1 MSRQWTWFRAHVG
14 VEVVDILVLAAIAL
28 TWQNGVAL
36 LERLQLGD
44 RTVTIESLRDVDSTI
59 ALLTKLLL
67 VLALARFAT
76 LVGWLYACVRL
87 IADEHLGTL
96 RHAPGWAIGAWFV
109 PFLNLVRVPAIFM
122 DVQAA
127 GESDSH
133 LVKSRA
139 TVVWWWLGYLVLSV
153 ASGVSTLLVGGTGIA
168 RIRGRALAATVNTA
182 FQLTIAVITI
192 LLMLAL
198 TRALER
204 RLRMVGAERAQL
216 ADYPPPAAD
225 SLETATY
232 ASFPAASGSSAT
244 PPSVAP
250 PPAPAPQGFEPPAP
264 VAAGATADP
273 RERVRILSD
282 QEKAALADVA
292 PPSSD
297 ADWYDDPLHADGR
310 RFWNG
315 TQWTGR
321 AVAPPGG

>member
-1 MSRQWTWFRAHVG
+1 M
-14 VEVVDILVLAAIAL
+14 
-28 TWQNGVAL
+28 
-36 LERLQLGD
+36 
-44 RTVTIESLRDVDSTI
+44 
-59 ALLTKLLL
+59 
-67 VLALARFAT
+67 
-76 LVGWLYACVRL
+76 
-87 IADEHLGTL
+87 
-96 RHAPGWAIGAWFV
+96 GAWFV

-216 ADYPPPAAD
+216 ADYPPPTAD
-225 SLETATY
+225 SVGTATY
-232 ASFPAASGSSAT
+232 AAFAAAPGSSAT

-250 PPAPAPQGFEPPAP
+250 SAAAAP
-264 VAAGATADP
+264 VAASATADP

-282 QEKAALADVA
+282 QEKAALAEVA
-292 PPSSD
+292 PPSTD
-297 ADWYDDPLHADGR
+297 ADWYDDPLHADGT

-321 AVAPPGG
+321 AIAPPGS